1 MKKTYTHP
9 QGLPQALPVS
19 IIELEA
25 MGITPAETA
34 AGRKPFET
42 ITAPPNGAVRNLR
55 GLTARTTYDA
65 DGVPVVRE
73 FLGVRRMAHPRRGMS
88 ESYRGQVHIEGKKHL
103 AATGTQ
109 VFRIVET
116 GAEIVVATFHIV

>member
-1 MKKTYTHP
+1 MKKTYTHA

-19 IIELEA
+19 IAELEA
-25 MGITPAETA
+25 MGINPAEIT
-34 AGRKPFET
+34 AGRKSFET

-65 DGVPVVRE
+65 DGVPVARE
-73 FLGVRRMAHPRRGMS
+73 FLGIRRMAHPRKGMG
-88 ESYRGQVHIEGKKHL
+88 ESYRGQVHIEGRKHL

-109 VFRIVET
+109 LFRTVET
-116 GAEIVVATFHIV
+116 GAEIVVDTFHIV